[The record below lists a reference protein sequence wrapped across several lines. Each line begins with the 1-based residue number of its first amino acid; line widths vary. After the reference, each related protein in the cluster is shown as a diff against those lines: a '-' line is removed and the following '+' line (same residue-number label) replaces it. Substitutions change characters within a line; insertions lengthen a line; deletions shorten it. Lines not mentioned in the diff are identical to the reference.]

1 MISIQRCS
9 GMEKYSISGCC
20 LALVYEPVEAAPL
33 CFVSSYVHP
42 CCLADIIRITLFML
56 PFIRAVFRQREPP
69 RLTAMR
75 SGNNRGCNGRGQKE
89 TAPST
94 ILTKQFK
101 RLSRLFGALKNIQ
114 SGEEGSNNGSRL
126 VVWARTSSIDFHQ
139 FLHSFKQGSKNYF
152 RGNHFYTDWLFSPM
166 VSQLDDNISS

>member
-1 MISIQRCS
+1 MQEIARRDRVTNSLSRYFLWKIAEWARRKRNRKEMISIQRCS

-126 VVWARTSSIDFHQ
+126 VV
-139 FLHSFKQGSKNYF
+139 
-152 RGNHFYTDWLFSPM
+152 
-166 VSQLDDNISS
+166 